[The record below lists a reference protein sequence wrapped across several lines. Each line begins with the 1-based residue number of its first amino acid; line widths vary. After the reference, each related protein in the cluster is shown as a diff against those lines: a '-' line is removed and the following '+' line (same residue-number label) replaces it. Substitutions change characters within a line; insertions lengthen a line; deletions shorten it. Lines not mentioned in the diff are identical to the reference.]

1 MNSDAPT
8 TLVEHFSILEDPR
21 DPSKCRHKL
30 IDIVVIAVAAVLCG
44 ANDLANI
51 EAFGKAKIAW
61 FQRFLALENG
71 IPSHDTFGR
80 VFALLSAQAFQA
92 CLRGWIESVRTVYED
107 EVIAIDGKSLRRS
120 HDRKAG
126 LGPLHMVSAWA
137 TRNGLVLGQ
146 QATQAKSNEI
156 TAIPELLEVLM
167 LKGCIV
173 TIDAMGCQKKI
184 AQQIIDQGG
193 DYVLALKGNQGKLAE
208 EVEEAFIDADAQD
221 YAGMATDYYETNER
235 GHGRVETRRYWT
247 LGNLNGIGEAKHWAG
262 LDMIG
267 MVQAKRECDG
277 KTSSEYRFYIGSI
290 GTDAKRFANAVRSHW
305 AIENNLHWSLDVAFR
320 EDDSRIRERNLAEN
334 AAVLRHIALGLL
346 KADTSTKASIKTKRL
361 TAGWNEDYLAKLLFG
376 QPGHRNP
383 GPSIERAQY

>member
-1 MNSDAPT
+1 MDSDAPK
-8 TLVEHFSILEDPR
+8 TLIEHFSILEDPR

-30 IDIVVIAVAAVLCG
+30 IEIVVIAIAAVLCG
-44 ANDLANI
+44 ADNLTSI

-61 FQRFLALENG
+61 FRRFLELENG

-80 VFALLSAQAFQA
+80 VFALLEPTAFQA
-92 CLRGWIESVRTVYED
+92 CFRAWIDAVRTLYED
-107 EVIAIDGKSLRRS
+107 EVIAVDGKALRRT
-120 HDRKAG
+120 HNRKAG

-146 QATQAKSNEI
+146 RATDAKSNEI

-208 EVEEAFIDADAQD
+208 QVEEAFIDADAKD
-221 YAGMATDYYETNER
+221 YNDMPMDFHETNER

-247 LGNLNGIGEAKHWAG
+247 LGDLDGIGEAKHWAG
-262 LDMIG
+262 LDTIG
-267 MVQAKRECDG
+267 MVQAIRECDG
-277 KTSSEYRFYIGSI
+277 KTSSECRFYIASTGN
-290 GTDAKRFANAVRSHW
+290 DAKRFANAVRSHW
-305 AIENNLHWSLDVAFR
+305 GVENNLHWSLDIAFR
-320 EDDSRIRERNLAEN
+320 EDDSRLRERNAAEN
-334 AAVLRHIALGLL
+334 AVVLRHIALGLL
-346 KADTSTKASIKTKRL
+346 KNDTSTKLGIKNKRL
-361 TAGWNEDYLAKLLFG
+361 KAGWDESYLAKLLFE
-376 QPGHRNP
+376 QPG
-383 GPSIERAQY
+383 Q

>member
-1 MNSDAPT
+1 MDSDAPK
-8 TLVEHFSILEDPR
+8 TLIEHFSILEDPR

-30 IDIVVIAVAAVLCG
+30 IEIVVIAIAAVLCG
-44 ANDLANI
+44 ADNLTSI

-61 FQRFLALENG
+61 FRRFLELENG

-80 VFALLSAQAFQA
+80 VFALLEPTAFQA
-92 CLRGWIESVRTVYED
+92 CFRAWIDAVRTLYED
-107 EVIAIDGKSLRRS
+107 EVIAVDGKALRRT

-126 LGPLHMVSAWA
+126 LGALHMVSAWA

-146 QATQAKSNEI
+146 RATDAKSNEI

-208 EVEEAFIDADAQD
+208 QVEEAFIDADAKD
-221 YAGMATDYYETNER
+221 YNDMPMDFYETNER

-247 LGNLNGIGEAKHWAG
+247 LGDLDGIGEAKHWAG
-262 LDMIG
+262 LDTIG
-267 MVQAKRECDG
+267 MVQAIRECDG
-277 KTSSEYRFYIGSI
+277 KTSSEYRFYIASTGN
-290 GTDAKRFANAVRSHW
+290 DAKRFANAVRSHW
-305 AIENNLHWSLDVAFR
+305 GVENNLHWSLDIAFR
-320 EDDSRIRERNLAEN
+320 EDDSRLRERNAAQN

-346 KADTSTKASIKTKRL
+346 KNETSTKLGIKNKRL
-361 TAGWNEDYLAKLLFG
+361 KAGWDESYLAKLLFE
-376 QPGHRNP
+376 QPG
-383 GPSIERAQY
+383 Q